1 MSKKEALFEE
11 RFLVLQ
17 RESDLLSV
25 DKWERLGLIN
35 QNPSSTPG
43 EDRYMAI
50 ACFRGTLLSPY
61 ILFFSFVFLL
71 LLTPLLFMFI
81 GFILIV

>member
-25 DKWERLGLIN
+25 DKWERLGLIS

-43 EDRYMAI
+43 ED
-50 ACFRGTLLSPY
+50 
-61 ILFFSFVFLL
+61 
-71 LLTPLLFMFI
+71 
-81 GFILIV
+81 